1 VNTFLL
7 ALLSWLLLGPV
18 GAGAQLASF
27 KIAKLKYEGG
37 GDWYANPSSLPNLFA
52 FIRQHT
58 RANLYLEEEVVE
70 PGSSQIFQYPM
81 IYMTGHGNVA
91 FTDAEAANLRK
102 YLLAGGFFLMDDN
115 YGLYPYITREMKKVF
130 PEYDFQEIPFTHP
143 VYHQQ
148 FEFAQGIPKIHE
160 HDGKPPQLFGILH
173 EGRLLCLLTYE
184 ADLGDGWE
192 DPEVHHNPEE
202 LRLKALQMGTNI
214 VLYVLN
220 H

>member
-1 VNTFLL
+1 
-7 ALLSWLLLGPV
+7 
-18 GAGAQLASF
+18 
-27 KIAKLKYEGG
+27 
-37 GDWYANPSSLPNLFA
+37 
-52 FIRQHT
+52 
-58 RANLYLEEEVVE
+58 
-70 PGSSQIFQYPM
+70 
-81 IYMTGHGNVA
+81 
-91 FTDAEAANLRK
+91 
-102 YLLAGGFFLMDDN
+102 MDDN